1 MWRHTEMRVFVDSRL
16 RNFLIC
22 RILYNPWSLGNIN
35 EHGTYQGRIT
45 NPSYE
50 HCWED
55 QLEGR
60 IADDDKINC
69 DFWSLIAIGLLNSK
83 ESEVDSLVPLTHH
96 DPRDLGLICLVKKGK
111 IRFWILSDLGIQF
124 WIFLKNCTLRTQF
137 SNCWLTDGYKST
149 MSGHEKCMPQ
159 QQLEHD
165 LVRTCY
171 RVYTRDYSG
180 LLMAH
185 SVAPTIWL

>member
-16 RNFLIC
+16 RNFPIC
-22 RILYNPWSLGNIN
+22 RILYNPWKALPIWMNMGHIRVESRTQVTNTVEKISWKVESL
-35 EHGTYQGRIT
+35 TM
-45 NPSYE
+45 
-50 HCWED
+50 
-55 QLEGR
+55 
-60 IADDDKINC
+60 
-69 DFWSLIAIGLLNSK
+69 K
-83 ESEVDSLVPLTHH
+83 ESDVDSLVPLTHH

-124 WIFLKNCTLRTQF
+124 CIFLKNCTLRTQF
-137 SNCWLTDGYKST
+137 SNCWLTDGHKST